1 MRVVIQRVTGA
12 SVKIEGK
19 EHASVGQGM
28 LVLLGIEQEDTEE
41 DVIWLTRKI
50 SQLRIFNDE
59 QGVMNLSVNETGGD
73 ILVVSQFTLHAKT
86 KKGNRPSYVRAAPPE
101 TAIPLYE
108 NFLKKLQEQ
117 IDGRVRSG
125 VFGAR
130 MEVSLVNDGPV
141 TILIDTKRKE

>member
-28 LVLLGIEQEDTEE
+28 LVLLGIEQEDTEG